1 MKIFY
6 ITRLTVL
13 EQVCT
18 LSWGI
23 TAKVLVCATDD
34 TKNDTYWKRDT
45 YCTSYHQENFL
56 SNAFANT
63 ITLFQ
68 VKVNI
73 MYDKLF
79 QPLHRLHL
87 LIEEHPPSLDFRQ
100 HSAFQTDFPTLKF
113 KHCFLNHVHLD
124 LRKAKAAV
132 CRCSSK

>member
-1 MKIFY
+1 M
-6 ITRLTVL
+6 
-13 EQVCT
+13 
-18 LSWGI
+18 
-23 TAKVLVCATDD
+23 
-34 TKNDTYWKRDT
+34 
-45 YCTSYHQENFL
+45 

-68 VKVNI
+68 VKVKI

-79 QPLHRLHL
+79 QLLHRLHL
-87 LIEEHPPSLDFRQ
+87 LIEEHPPSLNFRQ